1 MPNMGSRGVGPPGPP
16 SRLPP
21 GALKPN
27 NDAMSSSPWGQ
38 PAQQHNA
45 PGRGWGD
52 VEPMGAAATSPWMED
67 KPANSWGGGG
77 DVGGGWP
84 APRKPMR
91 SSPSWDDPSSM
102 VDPGRGGGWGG
113 SGGRGGGMLP
123 PALSKEGI
131 WASKQFRML
140 CEMGYRKEDVETAL
154 RNTSLQFEDALEMLN
169 AVSRAAA
176 GGMPGRGVGNM
187 PPGGGND
194 MVGFPVG
201 PRGGGGMGDPGY
213 DMRFSGGG
221 GMPPYPPGGDM
232 PPNASLQNNPSRG
245 AGGLNPALVQQMSMG
260 GTGPLHPGAGGP
272 PRLPQSGGGGG
283 PPSTSQL
290 RLLVQQIQMAVQAG
304 HLNAQI
310 LNQPLAPQTLLLLN
324 QLLQQIKALQQC
336 QTQHAM
342 AVQQAA
348 GARGGGANNPSS
360 NQALLHISVQITK
373 HKQQITNLQNQITAQ
388 QAQYLKN
395 QQQQQ
400 HQPPMGGGGGAMP
413 MPDGGDLSLSLGNL
427 ALSGGDHSQ
436 QQQQQQA
443 AAGGSKLTKWIK
455 SGDASASGNPQQDP
469 DFSRAPGSSKSNNSQ
484 QPSPNILLDPSGPWS
499 NGNNGAAAATSGGW
513 PDSSSSDKNI
523 NNGGMDVEPDFGIP
537 EFVPGKAWKGTTIKD
552 PSEDP
557 TLTPGS
563 VATTPIMLHQQQQ
576 QQGEKPS
583 VSHSSSIATTM
594 MENSLGLASS
604 TWSFGS
610 SAKESAMQV
619 SCTKSY
625 NIVLSLDMVFTDT
638 HTDTL

>member
-1 MPNMGSRGVGPPGPP
+1 
-16 SRLPP
+16 
-21 GALKPN
+21 
-27 NDAMSSSPWGQ
+27 
-38 PAQQHNA
+38 
-45 PGRGWGD
+45 
-52 VEPMGAAATSPWMED
+52 
-67 KPANSWGGGG
+67 
-77 DVGGGWP
+77 
-84 APRKPMR
+84 
-91 SSPSWDDPSSM
+91 
-102 VDPGRGGGWGG
+102 
-113 SGGRGGGMLP
+113 
-123 PALSKEGI
+123 
-131 WASKQFRML
+131 
-140 CEMGYRKEDVETAL
+140 
-154 RNTSLQFEDALEMLN
+154 
-169 AVSRAAA
+169 
-176 GGMPGRGVGNM
+176 
-187 PPGGGND
+187 
-194 MVGFPVG
+194 
-201 PRGGGGMGDPGY
+201 
-213 DMRFSGGG
+213 
-221 GMPPYPPGGDM
+221 
-232 PPNASLQNNPSRG
+232 
-245 AGGLNPALVQQMSMG
+245 
-260 GTGPLHPGAGGP
+260 
-272 PRLPQSGGGGG
+272 
-283 PPSTSQL
+283 
-290 RLLVQQIQMAVQAG
+290 MAVQAG

-336 QTQHAM
+336 QQQHAM
-342 AVQQAA
+342 AVQAA
-348 GARGGGANNPSS
+348 GARGGAGANNPSS

-400 HQPPMGGGGGAMP
+400 HQPPMGGGGMP
-413 MPDGGDLSLSLGNL
+413 VPDGGDLSLSLGNL
-427 ALSGGDHSQ
+427 ALSGGDHS

-513 PDSSSSDKNI
+513 PDSSNSSDKNI

-576 QQGEKPS
+576 QGEKPS
-583 VSHSSSIATTM
+583 VSHSSSSIATTM

-619 SCTKSY
+619 SCRISY
-625 NIVLSLDMVFTDT
+625 NMNIVLIKNLPFLWKRYLIQT
-638 HTDTL
+638 HETS